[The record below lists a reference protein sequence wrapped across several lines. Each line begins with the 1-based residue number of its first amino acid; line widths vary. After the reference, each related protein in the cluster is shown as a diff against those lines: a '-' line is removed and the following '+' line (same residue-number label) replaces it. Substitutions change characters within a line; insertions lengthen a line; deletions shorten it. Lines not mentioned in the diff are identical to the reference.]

1 MEFAKKLFRN
11 MLESGCQEYNRMIIP
26 PSENLVKSQ
35 SEKYQADPE
44 PAQRYLKYLK
54 SNNFLE
60 LFETDEPMPVSE
72 R

>member
-1 MEFAKKLFRN
+1 MEFAERLLRN
-11 MLESGCQEYNRMIIP
+11 MLESGCQECNSMIIQ
-26 PSENLVKSQ
+26 SRKNLVKSQ

-54 SNNFLE
+54 KNNFLE